1 MTGLNLI
8 NALIGHVDLFARPA
22 IRLES
27 MPSAEIT
34 SYRPTSRYLSACPD
48 LDYFRLADNLSGTLV
63 IISQKPVSGEPPV
76 RRPAARMK
84 RLFCGVVAA
93 PKSYRARGGID
104 LCCDFNE
111 VAFRVAHHRFVVS
124 VSSYRRA
131 SSYGHSGCAHGSY

>member
-34 SYRPTSRYLSACPD
+34 SYKPTSRYLSACPD

-63 IISQKPVSGEPPV
+63 IISQKPVFWRASGSAT
-76 RRPAARMK
+76 RRPNEAIILGNRCRAEVLPSPSRY
-84 RLFCGVVAA
+84 RLMQ
-93 PKSYRARGGID
+93 
-104 LCCDFNE
+104 
-111 VAFRVAHHRFVVS
+111 
-124 VSSYRRA
+124 
-131 SSYGHSGCAHGSY
+131 